1 MNKAIVVSLLL
12 CSTLL
17 VGCSNSKQTSK
28 ASKESKIVKSSSVKT
43 SEEKSSPKSEAT
55 VENSSVE
62 STESKQAESQTV
74 GDLDITAICNG
85 DISSLVGNWEN
96 SLGFVI
102 TINADHSATSTRP
115 GQPVSNLKIEPK
127 GIESDIPYIVISP
140 DSPGIRGFVIA
151 LFKIDFK
158 NPYGDQSDTK
168 RPRIAVADRPGNFT
182 PDNYYYRK

>member
-62 STESKQAESQTV
+62 
-74 GDLDITAICNG
+74 
-85 DISSLVGNWEN
+85 
-96 SLGFVI
+96 
-102 TINADHSATSTRP
+102 H
-115 GQPVSNLKIEPK
+115 
-127 GIESDIPYIVISP
+127 
-140 DSPGIRGFVIA
+140 
-151 LFKIDFK
+151 
-158 NPYGDQSDTK
+158 
-168 RPRIAVADRPGNFT
+168 RI
-182 PDNYYYRK
+182 